1 MARFLLKFN
10 GKRHVSHPG
19 GVQPGFMSKTVKTRF
34 VGLLRGLL
42 RRLDD
47 YESNEEAEAPRPIA
61 VAPSTVTASSTA
73 AESAMAS
80 VPAQSNTAF
89 ARPAARPE
97 EPDELQ
103 IPLSGVL
110 ATLPV
115 DLRGKIMQP
124 PLPGACLSVSV
135 EKILSQLAHGSVK
148 ISFGELRAA
157 APNLFVNSG
166 GESDSRPVTL
176 PLNEILARLNPA
188 LLARRTSQK
197 RVEVGGDITGPF
209 DGRGKGITFTT
220 TPLKP
225 NTPPPLHPR
234 VNDPVSWP
242 PLPPHPLAPP
252 LPQRPSRATTVTPAT
267 GTTPSRTA
275 LLSPSVAGTVPPRN
289 GVPKST
295 SAAPVPPMTMAA
307 PAALP
312 EQAQPTIL
320 APLAALAEEWPEALR
335 LEISQSGLAGAQVAL
350 PLHLVEPPLKRG
362 RVIFS
367 WRYVRSWIKPM
378 PAPTSIHDGLELEL
392 PLKVLAP
399 LFFARQKAA
408 RQQRKVSLSSDIP
421 NLFFG
426 FPQPQAP
433 PPEAPAPKPE
443 VPRPAL
449 KPVEAKSSD
458 TNFYLWGDNGEAPRS
473 DDTEYKRPVAPATD
487 FANRRAM
494 PRDVVSRAVA
504 LPGVAGAVVA
514 LQDGLNVASQV
525 PAGMNGDTLAAFL
538 PQIFD
543 RLGQSTREL
552 RMGSLNNVN
561 FTVGNVPWK
570 IFRVS
575 AVYFAAFG
583 HPGEPLPTA
592 QLAALAAE
600 LERKKP

>member
-1 MARFLLKFN
+1 MN
-10 GKRHVSHPG
+10 
-19 GVQPGFMSKTVKTRF
+19 
-34 VGLLRGLL
+34 
-42 RRLDD
+42 
-47 YESNEEAEAPRPIA
+47 I
-61 VAPSTVTASSTA
+61 
-73 AESAMAS
+73 
-80 VPAQSNTAF
+80 
-89 ARPAARPE
+89 
-97 EPDELQ
+97 
-103 IPLSGVL
+103 
-110 ATLPV
+110 
-115 DLRGKIMQP
+115 
-124 PLPGACLSVSV
+124 

-197 RVEVGGDITGPF
+197 RVEVGDEISGPF
-209 DGRGKGITFTT
+209 DGRGQGITFTT
-220 TPLKP
+220 APLKP
-225 NTPPPLHPR
+225 TPPPPPPR
-234 VNDPVSWP
+234 VNDPVHWP
-242 PLPPHPLAPP
+242 ALPPHRLAPS
-252 LPQRPSRATTVTPAT
+252 LPQRPARATMLTPAT
-267 GTTPSRTA
+267 GAAPPRTA
-275 LLSPSVAGTVPPRN
+275 LPSPSVAGTAPPRN
-289 GVPKST
+289 GVPKFT

-312 EQAQPTIL
+312 EQAQPTLL
-320 APLAALAEEWPEALR
+320 ASLAALAEEWPEALR
-335 LEISQSGLAGAQVAL
+335 LEISRSGLAGAQVAL

-367 WRYVRSWIKPM
+367 WRYVRSWIKPT
-378 PAPTSIHDGLELEL
+378 PAPPSIHDGLELEL

-399 LFFARQKAA
+399 LFFAQQKAA
-408 RQQRKVSLSSDIP
+408 RKQRKVSLSSDIP

-449 KPVEAKSSD
+449 KPVDAKLSD
-458 TNFYLWGDNGEAPRS
+458 TNFYVWGDDGEVPRS

-494 PRDVVSRAVA
+494 PKEVVARAVA

-514 LQDGLNVASQV
+514 LQDGLNVSSAV
-525 PAGMNGDTLAAFL
+525 PASMNGDTLAAFL

-552 RMGSLNNVN
+552 RMGTLNNVN

-570 IFRVS
+570 IFRVN

-583 HPGEPLPTA
+583 HPGEPLPAT